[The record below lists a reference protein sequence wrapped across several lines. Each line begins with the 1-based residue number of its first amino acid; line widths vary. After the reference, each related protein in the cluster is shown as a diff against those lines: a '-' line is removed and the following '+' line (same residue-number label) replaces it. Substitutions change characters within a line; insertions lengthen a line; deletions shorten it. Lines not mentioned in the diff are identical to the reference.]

1 VRGPGKRS
9 LIWALLLFFVAALI
23 WVGHLIR
30 LISASP
36 TPTQWA
42 IGIVIGIAVLLIIW
56 YRERRR

>member
-9 LIWALLLFFVAALI
+9 LIWALLLFFVAVLI
-23 WVGHLIR
+23 WVGHLIA
-30 LISASP
+30 LIAVSP

-56 YRERRR
+56 YRERRH